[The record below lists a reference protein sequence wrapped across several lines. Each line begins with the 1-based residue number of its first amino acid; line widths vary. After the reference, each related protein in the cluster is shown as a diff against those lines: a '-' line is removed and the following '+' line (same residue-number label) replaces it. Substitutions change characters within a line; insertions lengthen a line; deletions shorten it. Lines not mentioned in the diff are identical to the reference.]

1 MLSRQLS
8 QPHLV
13 NAIPILEKEL
23 LGVISVFILLASKK
37 PLLQI
42 ASSLPSSMCVINFLN
57 V

>member
-1 MLSRQLS
+1 MLSHQLS
-8 QPHLV
+8 QPDLV

-42 ASSLPSSMCVINFLN
+42 ASSLPSSI
-57 V
+57 